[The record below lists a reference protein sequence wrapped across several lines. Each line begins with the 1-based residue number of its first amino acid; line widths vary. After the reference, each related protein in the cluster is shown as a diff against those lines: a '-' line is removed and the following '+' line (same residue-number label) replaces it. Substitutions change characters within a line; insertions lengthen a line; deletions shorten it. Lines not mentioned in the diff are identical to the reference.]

1 MSYRDDFLFL
11 RGQFDQDEDFI
22 TLKKYRQNI
31 FNLPFE
37 SQNYHLLPG
46 EKFYRCAEHNRDF
59 DTTYSTDNSIASPH
73 LSELL
78 RVDDSKIQE
87 NITFTYPIFKP
98 FTLEKSKEI
107 IILLHGLNEKSW
119 EKYLPW
125 AQKLVELTG
134 KTIILFP
141 TAFHM
146 NRAPKTWSDPKLMNK
161 ACKERKKLFPT
172 VVNSSFANIAISTR
186 LQFLPQRF
194 LWSGFQ
200 TYYDIHQLIREIRV
214 GKNPQIEKDAS
225 IDFFSYSVG
234 SFLAEILFMA
244 DEQNYFK
251 QSKLCMF
258 CGGPILNRMSPAS
271 KLILDSEANVAI
283 YSYFIEHLENELKRD
298 TRLAHYF
305 GKDHPVGQV
314 FKCML
319 DYNKM
324 ITFREKILKKIGK
337 RISAL
342 ALQKDEV
349 VPAIEV
355 ELSLHGH
362 DGKIP
367 IKVKSYDF
375 PYEYDHVIPFP
386 AREKN
391 ESEIDRWFN
400 KSMKFIAQQLK

>member
-11 RGQFDQDEDFI
+11 REYFNQAEDFI
-22 TLKKYRQNI
+22 TLKKFRQNI

-46 EKFYRCAEHNRDF
+46 EEHYHCKEHNIDF
-59 DTTYSTDNSIASPH
+59 STAYTTDDSITSPF
-73 LSELL
+73 LSDLL
-78 RVDDSKIQE
+78 KVDDSKIQE
-87 NITFTYPIFKP
+87 NINFTYPVFKP
-98 FTLEKSKEI
+98 FTLDKSKEV

-134 KTIILFP
+134 KTVILFP

-146 NRAPKTWSDPKLMNK
+146 NRAPISWSDPKLMNK
-161 ACKERKKLFPT
+161 VCKERKKLFPR

-194 LWSGFQ
+194 LWSGLQ
-200 TYYDIHQLIREIRV
+200 TYYDVYQLIREIRT
-214 GKNPQIEKDAS
+214 GKNPQIDKDAS

-234 SFLAEILFMA
+234 SFLAEILFMV
-244 DEQNYFK
+244 DEGGVFK
-251 QSKLCMF
+251 HSKLCMF
-258 CGGPILNRMSPAS
+258 CGGPLLNRMSPGS
-271 KLILDSEANVAI
+271 KFILDSEANVAI
-283 YSYFIEHLENELKRD
+283 YSYFIEHLEVESKRD
-298 TRLAHYF
+298 ARLAHYF
-305 GKDHPVGQV
+305 GKDHPVGQI

-324 ITFREKILKKIGK
+324 ITFREKILKRIGK
-337 RISAL
+337 RMSAL

-367 IKVKSYDF
+367 IKVKSFDF

-386 AREKN
+386 SRKKDEI
-391 ESEIDRWFN
+391 EIDKWFT
-400 KSMKFIAQQLK
+400 KSMKFIAWQLK

>member
-1 MSYRDDFLFL
+1 MSYRDDFLYL
-11 RGQFDQDEDFI
+11 RERFDQDEDFI

-31 FNLPFE
+31 FNLPFK
-37 SQNYHLLPG
+37 SQNYQLLPG
-46 EKFYRCAEHNRDF
+46 ETSYRCAEHNIDF
-59 DTTYSTDNSIASPH
+59 DTTYSTNGSIDSPL
-73 LSELL
+73 LSDILK
-78 RVDDSKIQE
+78 VDDSKIQE
-87 NITFTYPIFKP
+87 NILFTYPIFKP
-98 FTLEKSKEI
+98 FTLEKSNEV

-134 KTIILFP
+134 KTLILFP

-146 NRAPKTWSDPKLMNK
+146 NRAPKYWSDPRLMNK
-161 ACKERKKLFPT
+161 ACKERKTLFPR
-172 VVNSSFANIAISTR
+172 VVNSSFANVAISTR

-194 LWSGFQ
+194 LWSGLQ
-200 TYYDIHQLIREIRV
+200 TYYDIHQLIKEIRD

-244 DEQNYFK
+244 DEQEYFK
-251 QSKLCMF
+251 NSRLCMF
-258 CGGPILNRMSPAS
+258 CGGPLLNRMSPAS
-271 KLILDSEANVAI
+271 KFILDSEANVAI
-283 YSYFIEHLENELKRD
+283 YSYFIEHLEIELKRD
-298 TRLAHYF
+298 ARLAHYF
-305 GKDHPVGQV
+305 GKEHPVGQV

-319 DYNKM
+319 DYNK
-324 ITFREKILKKIGK
+324 IISFREKILKMIG
-337 RISAL
+337 RRVSAL

-362 DGKIP
+362 NGKIP

-386 AREKN
+386 AREKDKD
-391 ESEIDRWFN
+391 EIYKWFT
-400 KSMKFIAQQLK
+400 KSMKYIAFQLK